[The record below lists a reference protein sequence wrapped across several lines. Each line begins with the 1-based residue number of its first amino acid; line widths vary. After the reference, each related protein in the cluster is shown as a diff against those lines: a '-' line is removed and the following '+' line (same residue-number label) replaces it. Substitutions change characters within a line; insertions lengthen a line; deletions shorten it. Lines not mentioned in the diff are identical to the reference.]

1 MVYLKNFCFLINFC
15 MPKNGKLA
23 RSPTVKLCTTWPQSA
38 SPAVLRFFFQGSTNE
53 RGKAIFSSSSLIMS
67 STLRVMPRLIYNPSY
82 GPDYL
87 LLQVWLYTIWTKY
100 QFLNNKVE
108 EYDILR

>member
-1 MVYLKNFCFLINFC
+1 MENWQDHQQLNSAQHGLRVHLL
-15 MPKNGKLA
+15 
-23 RSPTVKLCTTWPQSA
+23 QSK
-38 SPAVLRFFFQGSTNE
+38 VFFQGSTNE
-53 RGKAIFSSSSLIMS
+53 RGKAIFSSSFLIMS